1 VRVVPVPIERTFTVA
16 QSVLKSLGWDID
28 QIDQAAGVI
37 RTEPRNMTFK
47 DFGVYAGGMRHSLDV
62 VVRSVA
68 SGQTSISVRRAV
80 FEERRI
86 FWSKERKVLP
96 TPETAVE
103 RTLLDAIER
112 LL

>member
-1 VRVVPVPIERTFTVA
+1 
-16 QSVLKSLGWDID
+16 
-28 QIDQAAGVI
+28 
-37 RTEPRNMTFK
+37 
-47 DFGVYAGGMRHSLDV
+47 
-62 VVRSVA
+62 
-68 SGQTSISVRRAV
+68 VRREV

-103 RTLLDAIER
+103 DNLLDVIER

>member
-1 VRVVPVPIERTFTVA
+1 
-16 QSVLKSLGWDID
+16 
-28 QIDQAAGVI
+28 
-37 RTEPRNMTFK
+37 MTFK

-80 FEERRI
+80 FEERRL